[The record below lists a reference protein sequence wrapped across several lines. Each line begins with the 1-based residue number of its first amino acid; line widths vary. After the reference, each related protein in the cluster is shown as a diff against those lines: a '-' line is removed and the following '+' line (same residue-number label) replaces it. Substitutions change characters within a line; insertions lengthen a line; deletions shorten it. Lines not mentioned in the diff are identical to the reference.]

1 MSKRNSYREKARK
14 NSLLGISTTVEE
26 TKGDWKSTLAETG
39 AAFVVGGILGS
50 FAGHLVGK
58 PSLALGVLA
67 TGASYYMGSRLGASF
82 GIGMMAAGYV
92 NVTNPS
98 LSGTESMKDRAKL
111 FAESLKSRM
120 YLDKIL
126 KSKKP
131 DSELGNVRYFVYPS
145 ENTQLNAPM
154 DMSALDRLEQQVAAS
169 ARNYAANN
177 QPAQFAGSN
186 GRTVEDSLF

>member
-14 NSLLGISTTVEE
+14 HSLLGISTTVEE

-39 AAFVVGGILGS
+39 VAFVVGGILGS
-50 FAGHLVGK
+50 FAGHVVGR

-92 NVTNPS
+92 NSTNPS
-98 LSGTESMKDRAKL
+98 LSGLGSVKDRAKV
-111 FAESLKSRM
+111 FAEGLKSRM

-126 KSKKP
+126 KSKNQ

-145 ENTQLNAPM
+145 ETTSLNAPM

-169 ARNYAANN
+169 ARAYAASN
-177 QPAQFAGSN
+177 QPQQFAGSYS
-186 GRTVEDSLF
+186 RSIEDSLF